1 MFIFFSFPILLWM
14 PVEDYATQPFNKKQE
29 LFNYVAKIC
38 LSKSEKN
45 YAGFSPLATT
55 TGSGKTSYSTS
66 MIKVW
71 NTLSLHNQMYKV
83 GFYVHN
89 TMIETLEGLVILYRM
104 SYLVY
109 IYLLCYTSKCGFLY
123 NKVNQQRYNLF
134 LFLFFMNN
142 KDVIW
147 YLFMHIIL
155 RKFNVCLF
163 MPCIMQCTRA

>member
-1 MFIFFSFPILLWM
+1 MLIKVRKELCWFFSTGYNYRLW
-14 PVEDYATQPFNKKQE
+14 QN
-29 LFNYVAKIC
+29 
-38 LSKSEKN
+38 
-45 YAGFSPLATT
+45 
-55 TGSGKTSYSTS
+55 STS
-66 MIKVW
+66 IIKVW
-71 NTLSLHNQMYKV
+71 NTLSLLNQMYKV
-83 GFYVHN
+83 RFYVHN

-147 YLFMHIIL
+147 YLFMRIVL
-155 RKFNVCLF
+155 RKIQCLF
-163 MPCIMQCTRA
+163 VYAIYHAMYKSIEYIQFYVPKKYHFIFIKI